1 MARGRPVQIVGI
13 DSATAYRGMDIG
25 TAKPTAAQRAEIPH
39 HMFDV
44 VDPTEPLTVADYQHR
59 ARRAV
64 AEVHRQGE
72 VPLLVGGSG
81 LYFRAVVDPL
91 EFPGTDPAVRSRLQ
105 ARADAEGSGAVHR
118 LLQQVDPEAAERIH
132 PANVRRTV
140 RALEVVEMT
149 GEKFSS
155 YRTAW
160 DRWEPVYELAAAGLR
175 LPVEELDRRINERV
189 DGYIEQGWVQEVA
202 DLRSKA
208 WPWSATAYQ
217 VLGYALILDHLD
229 GKLSLEEAVE
239 EVKRRTR
246 KYARRQLRWF
256 KADPRIEWF
265 EDPGKAADYLIEQL
279 GRF

>member
-1 MARGRPVQIVGI
+1 MQVVGI

-25 TAKPTAAQRAEIPH
+25 TAKPTAADRAEVPH

-44 VDPTEPLTVADYQHR
+44 VDPTEPLTVAEYQRR
-59 ARRAV
+59 ARDAVRAI
-64 AEVHRQGE
+64 HQQGE

-91 EFPGTDPAVRSRLQ
+91 EFPGTDPVVRDRLQ
-105 ARADAEGSGAVHR
+105 SRAVSEGPSAMYR
-118 LLQQVDPEAAERIH
+118 MLQEVDPEAAKRIH

-140 RALEVVEMT
+140 RALEVVELT

-160 DRWEPVYELAAAGLR
+160 DRWESVYELWTAGLR
-175 LPVEELDRRINERV
+175 LPKEELDRRINARV
-189 DGYIEQGWVQEVA
+189 DRYIAQGWVQEVA
-202 DLRSKA
+202 DLRVRA

-229 GKLSLEEAVE
+229 GKLTLEEAVE

-256 KADPRIEWF
+256 QADPRIVWF
-265 EDPGKAADYLIEQL
+265 EDPDAAAEYLIERL
-279 GRF
+279 GRCR

>member
-1 MARGRPVQIVGI
+1 
-13 DSATAYRGMDIG
+13 MDIG
-25 TAKPTAAQRAEIPH
+25 TAKPTTAQRAEIPH

-44 VDPTEPLTVADYQHR
+44 ADPTESLTVADYQGR

-91 EFPGTDPAVRSRLQ
+91 EFPGTDPTVRSRLQ
-105 ARADAEGSGAVHR
+105 ARADAEGSGAVYR
-118 LLQQVDPEAAERIH
+118 LLQHVDPEAAERIH

-140 RALEVVEMT
+140 RALEVVELT
-149 GEKFSS
+149 GKRFSS

-160 DRWEPVYELAAAGLR
+160 DRWESVYDLTAVGLR
-175 LPVEELDRRINERV
+175 LPFEELDRRINERV

-208 WPWSATAYQ
+208 WPWSATAHQ

-229 GKLSLEEAVE
+229 GELSLEEAIE
-239 EVKRRTR
+239 QTKRRTR

-265 EDPGKAADYLIEQL
+265 EDPDKAADYLIEQL
-279 GRF
+279 GRFL

>member
-1 MARGRPVQIVGI
+1 MQIVGV
-13 DSATAYRGMDIG
+13 DSATAYRGMDVG
-25 TAKPTAAQRAEIPH
+25 TSKPTAAERGQVPH
-39 HMFDV
+39 HLFDV
-44 VDPTEPLTVADYQHR
+44 VDPTEPLTAADYQIR

-64 AEVHRQGE
+64 AEIDRQGE

-91 EFPGTDPAVRSRLQ
+91 EFPGTDATVRRRLQ
-105 ARADAEGSGAVHR
+105 DRADSVGSDAMYR

-140 RALEVVEMT
+140 RALEVAELT

-160 DRWEPVYELAAAGLR
+160 DRWESIYDLTAVGLR
-175 LPVEELDRRINERV
+175 SPIEELDRRIDERV
-189 DGYIEQGWVQEVA
+189 DRYIEQGWVHEVA
-202 DLRSKA
+202 NLRSVA
-208 WPWSATAYQ
+208 WPWSATAHQ

-229 GKLSLEEAVE
+229 GKLSLQEAVE

-256 KADPRIEWF
+256 KFDPRIEWF
-265 EDPGKAADYLIEQL
+265 EDPDSAAQHLIQRL
-279 GRF
+279 GR